1 MYQHTGVLPLD
12 NQSITFSINKRR
24 HNCRKTEV
32 HGTTWPQEFAG
43 SYCLQAGQ
51 ALKISSSARTRRL
64 AHTRGSCEGHNQR
77 QLVAAHNL

>member
-32 HGTTWPQEFAG
+32 HGTTWPQKFAG
-43 SYCLQAGQ
+43 SYCLQAKPSIL
-51 ALKISSSARTRRL
+51 ALRHEPDGLPTR
-64 AHTRGSCEGHNQR
+64 E
-77 QLVAAHNL
+77 VAVKDITSDSL